1 MRFKL
6 MIGGLVAVLV
16 AYAVFWFVAAHH
28 FENRIVEAIQ
38 ERRDQGMDI
47 RYGDLSVSGFPYR
60 LEATFEDVHVGGQ
73 KDGLAWQVDTPRF
86 AAVVLP
92 WRPRHAVTFAETATL
107 ALTRDGTAA
116 EVLTTHGMRNSVI
129 MDGAGGPERISMTAV
144 SLALQPQPDAPP
156 EWEMTNAEAHW
167 RAAYEATA
175 LTRLFPSEDEASPK
189 EPLQWQFAAKAQDIA
204 GDRLAVSPYGRVIEE
219 LQVVM
224 ELHGAGL
231 GPGATLQAIAAW
243 RDNGGTVDVPSFM
256 LKWGELDVKLSG
268 SVTLDRQFRLLGALT
283 AQVRGFEPVI
293 DRLQQDGV
301 IDAQEAL
308 TAKETLGSIAG
319 SVENQRLT
327 VPITLQG
334 GRMFVGPLPVAN
346 LQPLFEPGTEL

>member
-1 MRFKL
+1 
-6 MIGGLVAVLV
+6 
-16 AYAVFWFVAAHH
+16 
-28 FENRIVEAIQ
+28 
-38 ERRDQGMDI
+38 
-47 RYGDLSVSGFPYR
+47 
-60 LEATFEDVHVGGQ
+60 
-73 KDGLAWQVDTPRF
+73 
-86 AAVVLP
+86 
-92 WRPRHAVTFAETATL
+92 
-107 ALTRDGTAA
+107 
-116 EVLTTHGMRNSVI
+116 

-256 LKWGELDVKLSG
+256 QKWGELDVKLSG